1 MASTV
6 WNIDTTAPAT
16 YTENPYDNN
25 SNLVRLI
32 EDPKIKKD
40 IRFDE
45 LSLSE
50 NGGTSTNGGSQLNTV
65 GNDYPIIRI
74 NDMVLGKDDIQSML
88 ISSRGFLP
96 TIELSLK
103 FANTALISKNMPKD
117 GDMISVFVRTNT
129 SAINYLRNDFI
140 INHVDSN
147 VSSKSANNTVF
158 LRGELFIE
166 GFTSNNNTF
175 GIIGTSK
182 DVMKEI
188 AKKFKM
194 GFAYNDAD
202 DMDDLQNWLCCFSS
216 PQGFIEDVTRHSWKN
231 NMSFFKSWVDLY
243 YNLCFVNVNKFLSSD
258 ENPEDEID
266 LTFFS
271 STVALNDLTS
281 SNDKPDNAKPFLK
294 VFSNFDSFKGSS
306 FYISKWHPVNR
317 SNSLSSGYSNIIHSF
332 THNQNVYIENKD
344 NCEDTLIV
352 NPVYDTSKLD
362 SYIILRGRAK
372 YDENANPDNEQ
383 ARVNY
388 SMQNTYINHIW
399 SGVEYKMDKDENSS
413 SNNTWSGNVHHNYHN
428 AAYQN
433 EINDIELNKLY
444 IEVVCDGLCLQV
456 MRGERIP
463 VFLKYNTPLDKN
475 ISPDD
480 PAFNRFYSGYYIV
493 DSIEYKYNGK
503 VKTGYSSFSTIM
515 SLKRREWPTP
525 EAIKSDSNDNPDSSD
540 KYDN

>member
-88 ISSRGFLP
+88 ISSKGFLP

-147 VSSKSANNTVF
+147 ISSKSANNTVF

-281 SNDKPDNAKPFLK
+281 SNDKPDDAKPFLK

-456 MRGERIP
+456 MRGERVP

-480 PAFNRFYSGYYIV
+480 PGFNRFYSGYYIV

>member
-6 WNIDTTAPAT
+6 WNIDTTTPAT

-32 EDPKIKKD
+32 EDPEIKKD

-50 NGGTSTNGGSQLNTV
+50 NGGTPTNGGSQLNTV

-74 NDMVLGKDDIQSML
+74 NDIVLGKDDIQSML
-88 ISSRGFLP
+88 ISSKGFLP

-140 INHVDSN
+140 VNHVDSN
-147 VSSKSANNTVF
+147 ISSKSANNTVF

-281 SNDKPDNAKPFLK
+281 SNDKPDDAKPFLK

-456 MRGERIP
+456 MRGERVP

-480 PAFNRFYSGYYIV
+480 PGFNRFYSGYYIV
-493 DSIEYKYNGK
+493 DSIEYKYNVK

>member
-88 ISSRGFLP
+88 ISSKGFLP

-147 VSSKSANNTVF
+147 ISSKSANNTVF

-216 PQGFIEDVTRHSWKN
+216 PQVFIEDVTRHSWKN

-399 SGVEYKMDKDENSS
+399 SGVEYKVDKDENSS

-456 MRGERIP
+456 MRGERVP

-480 PAFNRFYSGYYIV
+480 PGFNRFYSGYYIV

>member
-88 ISSRGFLP
+88 ISSKGFLP

-147 VSSKSANNTVF
+147 ISSKSANNTVF

-216 PQGFIEDVTRHSWKN
+216 PQVFIEDVTRHSWKN

-271 STVALNDLTS
+271 STVALNSLTS
-281 SNDKPDNAKPFLK
+281 SNDKSDDAKPFLK

-456 MRGERIP
+456 MRGERVP

-480 PAFNRFYSGYYIV
+480 PGFNRFYSGYYIV

-525 EAIKSDSNDNPDSSD
+525 EAVKSDSNDNPDSSD

>member
-147 VSSKSANNTVF
+147 ISSKSANNTVF
-158 LRGELFIE
+158 LRGELFLE

-202 DMDDLQNWLCCFSS
+202 DMNDLQNWLCCFSS
-216 PQGFIEDVTRHSWKN
+216 PQVFIEDVTRHSWKN

-271 STVALNDLTS
+271 STVALNTLTS
-281 SNDKPDNAKPFLK
+281 SNDKPDDAKPFLK

-413 SNNTWSGNVHHNYHN
+413 SNNTWAGNVHHNYHN

-456 MRGERIP
+456 MRGERVP

>member
-1 MASTV
+1 MASTI

-88 ISSRGFLP
+88 ISSKGFLP

-147 VSSKSANNTVF
+147 ISSKSANNTVF

-216 PQGFIEDVTRHSWKN
+216 PQVFIEDVTRHSWKN

-271 STVALNDLTS
+271 STVALNSLTS
-281 SNDKPDNAKPFLK
+281 SNDKPDDAKPFLK

-456 MRGERIP
+456 MRGERVP

>member
-216 PQGFIEDVTRHSWKN
+216 PQVFIEDVTRHSWKN

-271 STVALNDLTS
+271 STVALNTLTS
-281 SNDKPDNAKPFLK
+281 SNDKPDDAKPFLK

-413 SNNTWSGNVHHNYHN
+413 SNSTWSGNVHHNYHN

-456 MRGERIP
+456 MRGERVP

-480 PAFNRFYSGYYIV
+480 PGFNRFYSGYYIV

>member
-88 ISSRGFLP
+88 ISSKGFLP

-140 INHVDSN
+140 INYVDSN
-147 VSSKSANNTVF
+147 ISSKSANNTVF

-216 PQGFIEDVTRHSWKN
+216 PQVFIEDVTRHSWKN

-456 MRGERIP
+456 MRGERVP

-480 PAFNRFYSGYYIV
+480 PGFNRFYSGYYIV

>member
-45 LSLSE
+45 LSLRE
-50 NGGTSTNGGSQLNTV
+50 DGGTSINGGSELNTV

-88 ISSRGFLP
+88 ISSKGFLP

-140 INHVDSN
+140 VNHVDSN
-147 VSSKSANNTVF
+147 ISSKSANNTVF

-216 PQGFIEDVTRHSWKN
+216 PQVFIEDVTRHSWKN

-271 STVALNDLTS
+271 STVALNTLTS
-281 SNDKPDNAKPFLK
+281 SNDKPDDAKPFLK

-456 MRGERIP
+456 MRGERVP

>member
-88 ISSRGFLP
+88 ISSKGFLP

-147 VSSKSANNTVF
+147 ISSKSANNTVF

-216 PQGFIEDVTRHSWKN
+216 PQVFIEDVTRHSWKN

-456 MRGERIP
+456 MRGERVP

-515 SLKRREWPTP
+515 NLKRREWPTP

>member
-88 ISSRGFLP
+88 ISSKGFLP

-147 VSSKSANNTVF
+147 ISSKSANNTVF

-216 PQGFIEDVTRHSWKN
+216 PQVFIEDVTRHSWKN

-271 STVALNDLTS
+271 STVALNSLTS
-281 SNDKPDNAKPFLK
+281 SNDKPDDAKPFLK

-456 MRGERIP
+456 MRGERVP

-480 PAFNRFYSGYYIV
+480 PGFNRFYSGYYIV

-525 EAIKSDSNDNPDSSD
+525 EAVKSDSNDNPDSSD

>member
-50 NGGTSTNGGSQLNTV
+50 NGGTPTNGGSQLNTV

-88 ISSRGFLP
+88 ISSKGFLP

-147 VSSKSANNTVF
+147 ISSKSANNTVF

-216 PQGFIEDVTRHSWKN
+216 PQAFIEDVTRHSWKN

-271 STVALNDLTS
+271 STVALNSLTS
-281 SNDKPDNAKPFLK
+281 SNDKPDDAKPFLK
-294 VFSNFDSFKGSS
+294 IFSNFDSFKGSS

-456 MRGERIP
+456 MRGERVP

-480 PAFNRFYSGYYIV
+480 PGFNRFYSGYYIV

>member
-45 LSLSE
+45 LSLRE

-147 VSSKSANNTVF
+147 ISSKSANNTVF

-216 PQGFIEDVTRHSWKN
+216 PQVFIEDVTRHSWKN

-271 STVALNDLTS
+271 STVALNSLTS
-281 SNDKPDNAKPFLK
+281 SNDKPDDAKPFLK

-456 MRGERIP
+456 MRGERVP

-480 PAFNRFYSGYYIV
+480 PGFNRFYSGYYIV

>member
-16 YTENPYDNN
+16 QTENPYDNN

-88 ISSRGFLP
+88 ISSKGFLP

-147 VSSKSANNTVF
+147 ISSKSANNTVF

-281 SNDKPDNAKPFLK
+281 SNDKPDDAKPFLK

-388 SMQNTYINHIW
+388 SLQNTYINHIW

-456 MRGERIP
+456 MRGERVP

>member
-147 VSSKSANNTVF
+147 ISSKSANNTVF

-216 PQGFIEDVTRHSWKN
+216 PQVFIEDVTRHSWKN

-271 STVALNDLTS
+271 STVALNNLTS
-281 SNDKPDNAKPFLK
+281 SNDKPDDAKPFLK

-456 MRGERIP
+456 MRGERVP

-480 PAFNRFYSGYYIV
+480 PGFNRFYSGYYIV

>member
-88 ISSRGFLP
+88 ISSKGFLP

-147 VSSKSANNTVF
+147 ISSKSANNTVF

-216 PQGFIEDVTRHSWKN
+216 PQVFIEDVTRHSWKN

-456 MRGERIP
+456 MRGERVP

-480 PAFNRFYSGYYIV
+480 PGFNRFYSGYYIV

-503 VKTGYSSFSTIM
+503 VKTGYSPFSTIM

>member
-32 EDPKIKKD
+32 EDPEIKKD

-50 NGGTSTNGGSQLNTV
+50 NGGTPTNGGSQLNTV

-88 ISSRGFLP
+88 ISSKGFLP

-147 VSSKSANNTVF
+147 ISSKSANNTVF

-216 PQGFIEDVTRHSWKN
+216 PQVFIEDVTRHSWKN

-456 MRGERIP
+456 MRGERVP

-480 PAFNRFYSGYYIV
+480 PGFNRFYSGYYIV

>member
-45 LSLSE
+45 LSLRE
-50 NGGTSTNGGSQLNTV
+50 DGGTSINGGSELNTV

-202 DMDDLQNWLCCFSS
+202 DMNDLQNWLCCFSS
-216 PQGFIEDVTRHSWKN
+216 PQVFIEDVTRHSWKN

-271 STVALNDLTS
+271 STVALNTLTS
-281 SNDKPDNAKPFLK
+281 SNDKPDDAKPFLK

-456 MRGERIP
+456 MRGERVP

>member
-88 ISSRGFLP
+88 ISSKGFLP

-117 GDMISVFVRTNT
+117 GDMVSVFVRTNT

-216 PQGFIEDVTRHSWKN
+216 PQVFIEDVTRHSWKN

-456 MRGERIP
+456 MRGERVP

-480 PAFNRFYSGYYIV
+480 PGFNRFYSGYYIV

>member
-202 DMDDLQNWLCCFSS
+202 DMNDLQNWLCCFSS
-216 PQGFIEDVTRHSWKN
+216 PQVFIEDVTRHSWKN

-271 STVALNDLTS
+271 STVALNTLTS
-281 SNDKPDNAKPFLK
+281 SNDKPDDAKPFLK

-456 MRGERIP
+456 MRGERVP

>member
-32 EDPKIKKD
+32 EDPEIKKD

-50 NGGTSTNGGSQLNTV
+50 NGGTPTNGGSQLNTV

-88 ISSRGFLP
+88 ISSKGFLP

-140 INHVDSN
+140 VNHVDSN
-147 VSSKSANNTVF
+147 ISSKSANNTVF

-281 SNDKPDNAKPFLK
+281 SNDKPDDAKPFLK

-456 MRGERIP
+456 MRGERVP

-480 PAFNRFYSGYYIV
+480 PGFNRFYSGYYIV

-515 SLKRREWPTP
+515 NLKRREWPTP

>member
-88 ISSRGFLP
+88 ISSKGFLP

-147 VSSKSANNTVF
+147 ISSKSANNTVF

-216 PQGFIEDVTRHSWKN
+216 PQVFIEDVTRHSWKN

-456 MRGERIP
+456 MRGERVP

-480 PAFNRFYSGYYIV
+480 PGFNRFYSGYYIV

>member
-32 EDPKIKKD
+32 EDPEIKKD

-50 NGGTSTNGGSQLNTV
+50 NGGTPTNGGSQLNTV

-88 ISSRGFLP
+88 ISSKGFLP

-103 FANTALISKNMPKD
+103 FVNTALISKNMPKD

-216 PQGFIEDVTRHSWKN
+216 PQVFIEDVTRHSWKN

-271 STVALNDLTS
+271 STVALNSLTS
-281 SNDKPDNAKPFLK
+281 SNDKPDDAKPFLK

-456 MRGERIP
+456 MRGERVP

>member
-50 NGGTSTNGGSQLNTV
+50 NGGTPTNGGSQLNTV

-147 VSSKSANNTVF
+147 ISSKSANNTVF

-202 DMDDLQNWLCCFSS
+202 DMNDLQNWLCCFSS
-216 PQGFIEDVTRHSWKN
+216 PQVFIEDVTRHSWKN

-271 STVALNDLTS
+271 STVALNTLTS
-281 SNDKPDNAKPFLK
+281 SNDKPDDAKPFLK

-456 MRGERIP
+456 MRGERVP

-480 PAFNRFYSGYYIV
+480 PGFNRFYSGYYIV

>member
-88 ISSRGFLP
+88 ISSKGFLP

-147 VSSKSANNTVF
+147 ISSKSANNTVF

-216 PQGFIEDVTRHSWKN
+216 PQVFIEDVTRHSWKN

-271 STVALNDLTS
+271 SAVALNSLTS
-281 SNDKPDNAKPFLK
+281 SNDKPDDAKPFLK

-317 SNSLSSGYSNIIHSF
+317 SNSLSSGYSNIVHSF

-456 MRGERIP
+456 MRGERVP

-480 PAFNRFYSGYYIV
+480 PGFNRFYSGYYIV

>member
-216 PQGFIEDVTRHSWKN
+216 PQVFIEDVTRHSWKN

-271 STVALNDLTS
+271 STVALNSLTS
-281 SNDKPDNAKPFLK
+281 SNDKPDDAKPFLK

-456 MRGERIP
+456 MRGERVP

-480 PAFNRFYSGYYIV
+480 PGFNRFYSGYYIV

>member
-202 DMDDLQNWLCCFSS
+202 DMNDLQNWLCCFSS
-216 PQGFIEDVTRHSWKN
+216 PQVFIEDVTRHSWKN

-271 STVALNDLTS
+271 STVALNTLAS
-281 SNDKPDNAKPFLK
+281 SNDKPDDAKPFLK

-317 SNSLSSGYSNIIHSF
+317 SNSLSSGYSNIINSF

-456 MRGERIP
+456 MRGERVP

>member
-88 ISSRGFLP
+88 ISSKGFLP

-140 INHVDSN
+140 MNHVDSN
-147 VSSKSANNTVF
+147 ISSKSANNTVF

-216 PQGFIEDVTRHSWKN
+216 PQVFIEDVTRHSWKN

-456 MRGERIP
+456 MRGERVP

>member
-88 ISSRGFLP
+88 ISSKGFLP

-216 PQGFIEDVTRHSWKN
+216 PQVFIEDVTRHSWKN

-271 STVALNDLTS
+271 STVALNSLTS
-281 SNDKPDNAKPFLK
+281 SNDKPDDAKPFLK

-456 MRGERIP
+456 MRGERVP

-480 PAFNRFYSGYYIV
+480 PGFNRFYSGYYIV

>member
-6 WNIDTTAPAT
+6 WNIDTTTPAT

-32 EDPKIKKD
+32 EDPEIKKD

-50 NGGTSTNGGSQLNTV
+50 NGGTPTNGGSQLNTV

-88 ISSRGFLP
+88 ISSKGFLP

-147 VSSKSANNTVF
+147 ISSKSANNTVF

-281 SNDKPDNAKPFLK
+281 SSDKPDDAKPFLK

-352 NPVYDTSKLD
+352 NPVYDASKLD
-362 SYIILRGRAK
+362 SYIILRGRTK
-372 YDENANPDNEQ
+372 YDENANPDDEQ

-388 SMQNTYINHIW
+388 SMQDTYINHIW
-399 SGVEYKMDKDENSS
+399 SGVEYKMDKDENPS

-456 MRGERIP
+456 MRGERVP

-480 PAFNRFYSGYYIV
+480 PGFNRFYSGYYIV
-493 DSIEYKYNGK
+493 DSIAYKYNGK
-503 VKTGYSSFSTIM
+503 VKAGYSSFSTIM

-525 EAIKSDSNDNPDSSD
+525 EAIKSDNNDNPDSSD

>member
-88 ISSRGFLP
+88 ISSKGFLP
-96 TIELSLK
+96 AIELSLK

-147 VSSKSANNTVF
+147 ISSKSANNTVF

-271 STVALNDLTS
+271 STVALNSLTS
-281 SNDKPDNAKPFLK
+281 SNDKPDDAKPFLK

-456 MRGERIP
+456 MRGERVP

-480 PAFNRFYSGYYIV
+480 PGFNRFYSGYYIV

>member
-88 ISSRGFLP
+88 ISSKGFLP

-147 VSSKSANNTVF
+147 ISSKSANNTVF

-216 PQGFIEDVTRHSWKN
+216 PQVFIEDVTRHSWKN

>member
-88 ISSRGFLP
+88 ISSKGFLP

-117 GDMISVFVRTNT
+117 GDMISVFLRTNT

-147 VSSKSANNTVF
+147 ISSKSANNTVF

-216 PQGFIEDVTRHSWKN
+216 PQVFIEDVTRHSWKN

-271 STVALNDLTS
+271 STVALNSLTS
-281 SNDKPDNAKPFLK
+281 SNDKPDDAKPFLK

-456 MRGERIP
+456 MRGERVP

-480 PAFNRFYSGYYIV
+480 PGFNRFYSGYYIV

-503 VKTGYSSFSTIM
+503 IKTGYSSFSTIM

-525 EAIKSDSNDNPDSSD
+525 EAVKSDSNDNPDSSD

>member
-45 LSLSE
+45 LSLRE

-147 VSSKSANNTVF
+147 ISSKSANNTVF
-158 LRGELFIE
+158 LRGDLFIE

-216 PQGFIEDVTRHSWKN
+216 PQVFIEDVTRHSWKN

-271 STVALNDLTS
+271 STVALNTLTS
-281 SNDKPDNAKPFLK
+281 SNDKPDDAKPFLK

-456 MRGERIP
+456 MRGERVP

>member
-45 LSLSE
+45 LSLRE

-147 VSSKSANNTVF
+147 ISSKSANNTVF

-271 STVALNDLTS
+271 STVALNSLTS
-281 SNDKPDNAKPFLK
+281 SNDKPDDAKPFLK
-294 VFSNFDSFKGSS
+294 VFSNFDSFKGSP

-317 SNSLSSGYSNIIHSF
+317 SNSLSSGYSNVIHSF

-456 MRGERIP
+456 MRGERVP

>member
-88 ISSRGFLP
+88 ISSKGFLP

-147 VSSKSANNTVF
+147 ISSKSANNTVF

-216 PQGFIEDVTRHSWKN
+216 PQVFIEDVTRHSWKN

-271 STVALNDLTS
+271 SAVALNSLTS
-281 SNDKPDNAKPFLK
+281 SNDKPDDAKPFLK

-456 MRGERIP
+456 MRGERVP

-480 PAFNRFYSGYYIV
+480 PGFNRFYSGYYIV

>member
-32 EDPKIKKD
+32 EDPRIKKD

-88 ISSRGFLP
+88 ISSKGFLP

-147 VSSKSANNTVF
+147 ISSKSANNTVF

-216 PQGFIEDVTRHSWKN
+216 PQVFIEDVTRHSWKN

-456 MRGERIP
+456 MRGERVP

>member
-45 LSLSE
+45 LSLRE

-147 VSSKSANNTVF
+147 ISSKSANNTVF

-216 PQGFIEDVTRHSWKN
+216 PQVFIEDVTRHSWKN

-271 STVALNDLTS
+271 STVALNTLTS
-281 SNDKPDNAKPFLK
+281 SNDKPDDAKPFLK

-456 MRGERIP
+456 MRGERVP

-480 PAFNRFYSGYYIV
+480 PGFNRFYSGYYIV

-515 SLKRREWPTP
+515 NLKRREWPTP

>member
-88 ISSRGFLP
+88 ISSKGFLP

-216 PQGFIEDVTRHSWKN
+216 PQVFIEDVTRHSWKN

-271 STVALNDLTS
+271 STVALNSLTS
-281 SNDKPDNAKPFLK
+281 SNDKPDDAKPFLK

-456 MRGERIP
+456 MRGERVP

>member
-32 EDPKIKKD
+32 EDPEIKKD

-50 NGGTSTNGGSQLNTV
+50 NGGIPTNGGSQLNTV

-88 ISSRGFLP
+88 ISSKGFLP

-117 GDMISVFVRTNT
+117 GDMVSVFVRTNT

-216 PQGFIEDVTRHSWKN
+216 PQAFIEDVTRHSWKN

-281 SNDKPDNAKPFLK
+281 SNDKPDDAKPFLK

-456 MRGERIP
+456 MRGERVP